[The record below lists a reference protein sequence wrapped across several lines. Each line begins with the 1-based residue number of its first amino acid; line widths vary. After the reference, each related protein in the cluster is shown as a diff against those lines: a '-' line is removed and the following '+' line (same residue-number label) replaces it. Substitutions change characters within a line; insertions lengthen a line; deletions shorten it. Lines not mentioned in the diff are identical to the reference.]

1 MEVALNRMALGDE
14 IANRL
19 RDRILKG
26 QLQAGQ
32 RLTEQSTA
40 KEMGTSPGPVREA
53 FSALAREGLV
63 ISLRHRGT
71 FVSAVSEQE
80 AKTAYDLRA
89 WIEPHVM
96 ELALHKLPSPLTQE
110 LEQKLVE
117 MRAAAKRKDFP
128 AVMRADLE
136 FHGRIYELAGGQML
150 AKVWQVIQLTILKF
164 AVVAAPHYY
173 RDRDLNASIADHQL
187 LLDLLQNG
195 EAGALRKNTIRH
207 LTDLWVRMQAAANDH
222 HRSSSKQ

>member
-1 MEVALNRMALGDE
+1 
-14 IANRL
+14 
-19 RDRILKG
+19 
-26 QLQAGQ
+26 
-32 RLTEQSTA
+32 
-40 KEMGTSPGPVREA
+40 MGTSPGPVREA

-128 AVMRADLE
+128 AVMRAVP
-136 FHGRIYELAGGQML
+136 R
-150 AKVWQVIQLTILKF
+150 
-164 AVVAAPHYY
+164 
-173 RDRDLNASIADHQL
+173 S
-187 LLDLLQNG
+187 
-195 EAGALRKNTIRH
+195 H
-207 LTDLWVRMQAAANDH
+207 L
-222 HRSSSKQ
+222 